1 MRRSVGIAQAANRLG
16 ETLVGKNGQDAHV
29 QRTFYHQ
36 NGTPAGAAF
45 WASFGR
51 NVAETP
57 MASPLRLSRDWPSR
71 LVIDADN
78 SQGFIRALV
87 IQAVWRQRPTSHGL
101 TGTKLLLGTFDVE
114 GIDEGTPAEMWKR
127 YRARGGIDSDVFQR
141 YFSSAPRAFAI
152 KVGRVFRLPQPARL
166 STLECTLPVPQSYYY
181 VDTGLMESLMKL
193 GGNGVSDTGR
203 RSQ

>member
-51 NVAETP
+51 NVAETL
-57 MASPLRLSRDWPSR
+57 MAPPLRLPCDWPSR

-87 IQAVWRQRPTSHGL
+87 V
-101 TGTKLLLGTFDVE
+101 LLGSCVV
-114 GIDEGTPAEMWKR
+114 
-127 YRARGGIDSDVFQR
+127 AREALTVHGAATSMLHQETIS
-141 YFSSAPRAFAI
+141 
-152 KVGRVFRLPQPARL
+152 
-166 STLECTLPVPQSYYY
+166 
-181 VDTGLMESLMKL
+181 
-193 GGNGVSDTGR
+193 
-203 RSQ
+203 

>member
-1 MRRSVGIAQAANRLG
+1 VNARFKVACEHTTTSAAIPVPRNAGSRSCWPVLLAATPSGPRPAGRSRCPGRHRLAPWNRIGRCAQERRHRTGGEPPRRDFGRQEWARRSRPENILSPDV
-16 ETLVGKNGQDAHV
+16 
-29 QRTFYHQ
+29 
-36 NGTPAGAAF
+36 TPAGAAF

-101 TGTKLLLGTFDVE
+101 TGTKLLLGTFEVTV
-114 GIDEGTPAEMWKR
+114 GQTFG
-127 YRARGGIDSDVFQR
+127 
-141 YFSSAPRAFAI
+141 PR
-152 KVGRVFRLPQPARL
+152 
-166 STLECTLPVPQSYYY
+166 T
-181 VDTGLMESLMKL
+181 
-193 GGNGVSDTGR
+193 
-203 RSQ
+203 